1 MLNMYTVSAPAE
13 KIKKQNMALIT
24 FKRMCRNKLSIAGLV
39 IIVFFIVVAILA
51 PQIATHDY
59 TEVNLVEKF
68 MTPCAEHLFGT
79 DELGRD
85 MFSRVV
91 YGTRLS
97 LYIGLMGVITSTIV
111 GVIIG
116 SISGYFGGVVDTIL
130 MRILDI
136 LNGIPAMV
144 LAIAIC
150 AALGSGINNCIL
162 ALSIATVPSVARLV
176 RASILN
182 VRGMDYIEAAQ
193 SINCSNS
200 RIILHH
206 VLPNAF
212 SPLLV
217 NMTMN
222 YAFFILTAAGLS
234 FVGLGVQ
241 PPAAEWGALISA
253 ARSYT
258 RSYPYLIILPGIALI
273 LLVLAFNMVG
283 DGLRDALDPKLKD

>member
-1 MLNMYTVSAPAE
+1 MLSMNTSVSGE

-39 IIVFFIVVAILA
+39 IIVFFIVVAIFA
-51 PQIATHDY
+51 PMIATHDY
-59 TEVNLVEKF
+59 TEVNLLEKF
-68 MTPCAEHLFGT
+68 TAPCAEHLFGT

-85 MFSRVV
+85 LFSRVV
-91 YGTRLS
+91 FGTRLS
-97 LYIGLMGVITSTIV
+97 LYIGLMGVIASSIA

-116 SISGYFGGVVDTIL
+116 SISGYFGGIVDTVL
-130 MRILDI
+130 MRILDV
-136 LNGIPAMV
+136 LAGIPAMV

-193 SINCSNS
+193 SINCTNP
-200 RIILHH
+200 RIIIHH

-222 YAFFILTAAGLS
+222 YAFFVLTAAGLS

-258 RSYPYLIILPGIALI
+258 RSYPYLIIIPGIALV